1 MQVTVEDTSALE
13 RRMRVRIPEERVKGE
28 VVRRLNSLASRVRV
42 PGFRPGKAP
51 LKVLE
56 KRYGEQVRSE
66 VVGEMVQSSFYEA
79 ISQQQLRPAGAPTI
93 DPLEAEP
100 GNGIDYT
107 AIFDVYPDMQTPPIE
122 SLKILR
128 PVAEVGEEDVD
139 KMLEVLR
146 HQRRTWQAVERTAT
160 PADRVV
166 IDFQG
171 SVDGAPL
178 DKAKG
183 EEVPVELEG
192 SRMIEGFEEGLI
204 GTRAGDEKTLELT
217 FPKEHPDE
225 KIAGKPVV
233 FEIKVH
239 RVEEPLLP
247 ALDDSLAES
256 FGVKEGGLA
265 TLRDEV
271 RNNMT
276 RELDEALRAMTKR
289 RVMEALLQGQEITL
303 PDSLVKEEI
312 ERAMRQRKAELSHS
326 GIDPESAGLE
336 PAMFEEQARTRVALG
351 LLLAE
356 IIRSKD
362 IKPDPERVR
371 ARIESIASTY
381 QDPNEVIN
389 WYYGDRSRLSDIETT
404 VLEDQV
410 VDWILER
417 AQISDE
423 ASSFD
428 EVLNP
433 GQTSS

>member
-1 MQVTVEDTSALE
+1 MQVTVEDASGLE
-13 RRMRVRIPEERVKGE
+13 RRMRVRIPEDRVKGE
-28 VVRRLNSLASRVRV
+28 VVKRLNSLAATVRV

-79 ISQQQLRPAGAPTI
+79 VSQQQLRPAGVPTI
-93 DPLEAEP
+93 DPLEAKP

-107 AIFDVYPDMQTPPIE
+107 AKFDVYPELQTPPIE
-122 SLKILR
+122 SLKISR
-128 PVAEVGEEDVD
+128 PVAEVSDRDVD
-139 KMLEVLR
+139 KMLGVLR
-146 HQRRTWQAVERTAT
+146 RQRRTWQAVDRAATAD
-160 PADRVV
+160 DRVV

-171 SVDGAPL
+171 SIEGAPL
-178 DKAKG
+178 DNAKG
-183 EEVPVELEG
+183 EQVAVELDG
-192 SRMIEGFEEGLI
+192 SRMIEGFEEGLV
-204 GTRAGDEKTLELT
+204 GVRAGEEKTLDLT
-217 FPKEHPDE
+217 FPERHPNE
-225 KIAGKPVV
+225 ALAGRPVTFAV
-233 FEIKVH
+233 TAH

-247 ALDDSLAES
+247 PLDDTLAEL
-256 FGVKEGGLA
+256 FGIKEGGLEA
-265 TLRDEV
+265 LRDEV
-271 RNNMT
+271 RSNMA
-276 RELDEALRAMTKR
+276 RELDEALRAITKR

-303 PDSLVKEEI
+303 PDSLVQEEI
-312 ERAMRQRKAELSHS
+312 QRAMRQRKAELSHS
-326 GIDPESAGLE
+326 GIDPETAGIE
-336 PAMFEEQARTRVALG
+336 PSMFEEQARTRVALG

-356 IIRSKD
+356 IIRSKE

-371 ARIESIASTY
+371 AQIESIASTY
-381 QDPNEVIN
+381 QDPNEVIK
-389 WYYGDRSRLSDIETT
+389 WYYGDRSRLSDIETS

-410 VDWILER
+410 VDWIMDR

>member
-1 MQVTVEDTSALE
+1 MQVTIEDTSGLE

-28 VVRRLNSLASRVRV
+28 VVRRLNSLAARVRV

-51 LKVLE
+51 LKVME

-79 ISQQQLRPAGAPTI
+79 VSQQQLRPAGSPTI
-93 DPLEAEP
+93 DPLQAEP

-107 AIFDVYPDMQTPPIE
+107 AIFDVYPELQTPPIE
-122 SLKILR
+122 SLSISR
-128 PVAEVGEEDVD
+128 PVAEVSDGDVD

-146 HQRRTWQAVERTAT
+146 RQRRTWQGVERAAT
-160 PADRVV
+160 SVDRVI

-171 SVDGAPL
+171 SIDGKPL
-178 DKAKG
+178 EDAKG
-183 EEVPVELEG
+183 EEFPVELDG
-192 SRMIEGFEEGLI
+192 SRMMEGFEEGLV
-204 GTRAGDEKTLELT
+204 GMQAGDERTLELT
-217 FPKEHPDE
+217 FPKQHPDE
-225 KIAGKPVV
+225 KLAAKPVSFV
-233 FEIKVH
+233 VKAH

-247 ALDDSLAES
+247 PLDDGLADS

-265 TLRDEV
+265 ALRDEV
-271 RNNMT
+271 RNNMK
-276 RELDEALRAMTKR
+276 RELDEALRAITKR

-303 PDSLVKEEI
+303 PDSLVQEEVQ
-312 ERAMRQRKAELSHS
+312 RAMRQRKVELSHS
-326 GIDPESAGLE
+326 GIGPESAALE

-356 IIRSKD
+356 IIRSKE
-362 IKPDPERVR
+362 IKPDPERIR

-381 QDPNEVIN
+381 EDPSEVIN
-389 WYYGDRSRLSDIETT
+389 WYYGDRSRLSDIETA

-417 AQISDE
+417 AQIGDE